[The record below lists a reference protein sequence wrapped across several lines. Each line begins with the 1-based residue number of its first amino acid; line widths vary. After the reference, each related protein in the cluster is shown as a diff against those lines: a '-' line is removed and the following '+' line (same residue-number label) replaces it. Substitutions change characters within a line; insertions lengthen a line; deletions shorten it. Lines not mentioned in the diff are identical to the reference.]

1 MLCLINFTLITMN
14 NKWFYKFGIL
24 MLINFGAL
32 ALGAAW
38 TDPGTSSDWY
48 VNANQA
54 PWTPPGWVF
63 GAAWFTIAVTY
74 AAMMAFLDTSKYRH
88 IDEIQRWF
96 WFSVV
101 LNIAWNPVF
110 FLFHGVGLGIIILLA
125 LAYQIFNLVD
135 FTRESLGWKVAWLGM
150 PYFIWLMI
158 ALSLNLYIA
167 IMN

>member
-1 MLCLINFTLITMN
+1 MK
-14 NKWFYKFGIL
+14 NKFWYKLVIL
-24 MLINFGAL
+24 LMVNFGAL

-38 TDPGTSSDWY
+38 TDPGTNSDWY
-48 VNANQA
+48 RLANQA

-63 GAAWFTIAVTY
+63 GAAWFTIGVTY
-74 AAMMAFLDTSKYRH
+74 SIMMAYLDTSVYGKW
-88 IDEIQRWF
+88 EEVQRWF

-110 FLFHGVGLGIIILLA
+110 FALHAIGLSIIILLA

-135 FTRESLGWKVAWLGM
+135 FTRDKLGWKVAWLGM

-158 ALSLNLYIA
+158 ALSLNLYIS